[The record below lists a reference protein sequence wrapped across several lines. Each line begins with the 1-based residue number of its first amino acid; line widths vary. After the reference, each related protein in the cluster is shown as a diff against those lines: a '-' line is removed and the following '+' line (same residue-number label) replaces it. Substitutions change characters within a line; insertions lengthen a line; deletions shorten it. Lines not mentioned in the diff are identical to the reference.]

1 MPELEP
7 ECRPNGLEVVD
18 LVKSYRSAGRVVDG
32 VSFRVNPGEVV
43 GLLGPNGAGKSTSFN
58 MVVGLVKPDAGKVL
72 LGQNDIS
79 QAPIHMRARA
89 GLAYLPQEKSIF
101 RRLTV
106 RDNLRAVLELRAD
119 LNNAQRKE
127 RIDYLISTYEL
138 EHVEQSLGQYLS
150 GGERRRLE
158 IARCLVMDP
167 KIVLLDEPFAGVD
180 PIAVRDLQTLIRQLA
195 EQGLGVLITD
205 HNVRETLGICDR
217 AYILVAGKRLEHGDR
232 QTIATSQKAKDVYL
246 GDSFSL

>member
-1 MPELEP
+1 VPELEP
-7 ECRPNGLEVVD
+7 SCHPDGLEVRD
-18 LVKSYRSAGRVVDG
+18 LVKSYRSAGKVVDG

-58 MVVGLVKPDAGKVL
+58 MVVGLVKPDAGQVL
-72 LGQNDIS
+72 LAQKDVS
-79 QAPIHMRARA
+79 LAPIHLRARA

-106 RDNLRAVLELRAD
+106 RDNLRAVLELRVD
-119 LNNAQRKE
+119 FSEAQRTEK
-127 RIDYLISTYEL
+127 IDHLITAYEL
-138 EHVEQSLGQYLS
+138 EHVQQSLGQNLS

-180 PIAVRDLQTLIRQLA
+180 PIAVRDLQALIQQLA

-217 AYILVAGKRLEHGDR
+217 AYILAAGKRLEHGDR
-232 QTIATSQKAKDVYL
+232 ETIASSQKAKDVYL